1 MAQKEIERLT
11 QTSIKLQQEK
21 EALLHAKEA
30 LEKELLDATEKCNE
44 LQGDIREYE
53 KAEIKQNQKESQ
65 YKKTLRA

>member
-30 LEKELLDATEKCNE
+30 LEKELLDATEK
-44 LQGDIREYE
+44 LSLIH
-53 KAEIKQNQKESQ
+53 I
-65 YKKTLRA
+65 